1 MLFKNFKVLGLDI
14 STNSTGWCILE
25 YLDEDKY
32 KLIDYGLIERKG
44 MDIGET
50 LVYFERQLLS
60 IIKQFNPHGISAE
73 APFVGRNNQTI
84 QKLCM
89 FHGVMQLIAKKEK
102 MPIVYYAVMTL
113 KSKVL
118 GGMKT
123 KNEDGTRKTGMQL
136 KQEVADKIFS
146 LLGKENFVKEYNDD
160 VTDSISA
167 AITYCLMKGQA
178 VEKKSK
184 KSKKRS

>member
-1 MLFKNFKVLGLDI
+1 VLGLDI

-60 IIKQFNPHGISAE
+60 IINQFNPHGISAE

-123 KNEDGTRKTGMQL
+123 KNEDGT
-136 KQEVADKIFS
+136 I
-146 LLGKENFVKEYNDD
+146 
-160 VTDSISA
+160 SISKNRFTMPYENITIS
-167 AITYCLMKGQA
+167 AIWDNINPKTSDSDVIQQFKIIILCSMLI
-178 VEKKSK
+178 VILL
-184 KSKKRS
+184 KKRTNKHNI